1 MYHTLPDGSKM
12 YYEVHGNQNAEK
24 TLVFLGGLSQSTIA
38 WTGYLP
44 MLKPNYR
51 IVLVDLIFQGQS
63 DAPAEA
69 RSFEDHAA
77 EVKHLLDALNF
88 SNLHLIGISYGGAVS
103 LRLLV
108 NYPNAVTKAIIM
120 ASFAHKPPMFDAFGV
135 SWFSALQAGGY
146 PLMLDVMLPA
156 VLGQTYFENPLI
168 PIDVIKTGRKDL
180 HLPTTNLMKLM
191 QATAESG
198 DYRKKLEQIKVPVR
212 VIVGEEDILCT
223 PAINQAIA
231 DHIPNSDLKRIPKV
245 GHTLNLEAIP
255 QTTELM
261 VDFIEN

>member
-12 YYEVHGNQNAEK
+12 YYEVHGNPDATK

-44 MLKPNYR
+44 ALKPNYR
-51 IVLVDLIFQGQS
+51 LVLIDLIFQGQS

-69 RSFEDHAA
+69 RSFDDHAS
-77 EVKHLLDALNF
+77 EVKHLLDALKFDNIY
-88 SNLHLIGISYGGAVS
+88 LIGISYGGAVTQ
-103 LRLLV
+103 RLLV
-108 NYPNAVTKAIIM
+108 NYPETVTKAIIM

-135 SWFSALQAGGY
+135 SWFNALQAGGY
-146 PLMLDVMLPA
+146 ALMLDVMLPA

-180 HLPTTNLMKLM
+180 HLPTANLMKLM

-198 DYRKKLEQIKVPVR
+198 DYRKKLEEIKVPVR
-212 VIVGEEDILCT
+212 VIVGDEDILCT

-231 DHIPNSDLKRIPKV
+231 DHIPNSDMHRIPKV

-255 QTTELM
+255 QTTELI
-261 VDFIEN
+261 VDFVEN